1 MNGAIGVIGI
11 NVLTE
16 HHRLLPSF
24 GQILSS
30 GTIPIIQYI
39 NNSISEGRENAL
51 FPISLRCAAGCVLMC
66 RLSAATYN
74 VVLQGGALTRQW
86 NEFVTP
92 QPFPSIKLRIDDD
105 STQRLGRGGILKRT
119 LHRLRQII
127 GIALLGLIG

>member
-86 NEFVTP
+86 NEFVTHLP
-92 QPFPSIKLRIDDD
+92 LYSAQGLR
-105 STQRLGRGGILKRT
+105 RGDALKRT
-119 LHRLRQII
+119 PGLAVSYYSV
-127 GIALLGLIG
+127 ALVELL